1 MISWD
6 EISMFFQLFVS
17 LLSTTKLKRS
27 GDSFYPLRSKV
38 LIRKGSENYPL
49 DVVS

>member
-1 MISWD
+1 MLCR
-6 EISMFFQLFVS
+6 FFKLFWFPVS
-17 LLSTTKLKRS
+17 SLSRTKLKRS

-38 LIRKGSENYPL
+38 LIRKGSENCPL